1 MPANRLSMSHSRS
14 SIATHPPRPCRA
26 RIRVKVIWTLN
37 LGETVSDRSESA
49 IEMMMEQWESMV
61 GMAGMFIVTIG
72 IGIFI
77 QPLYDIPEARAYGDE
92 GTTQSSFILLQLLLI
107 GIFTV
112 AIIWLARKGLDSLIK
127 GIVMLALGLS
137 LFYAIQPFTLLIL
150 YILGFATPATVG
162 LSALAITVVAEVTLY
177 RYPEWWVVNSVGVMV
192 GSGVIVMIGISF
204 VPTLVIIFMVL
215 AAIYDYWAVHKSKH
229 MLELADTMIG
239 LKLPVLLV
247 APKEKGYSFLE
258 QEGDIMQDSP
268 PPPPDIME
276 AEIVDRQERMKPK
289 KKSRDALFMGLGDVI
304 FPGMLVIS
312 AISFLPD
319 WGPEIWNPYG
329 TFYMAQIVVA
339 IGTLIGGILG
349 YVLLMTFVAQG
360 NPQPG
365 LPLLNGGAILGYI
378 ISGIYAVGPAELFQA
393 ITFL

>member
-1 MPANRLSMSHSRS
+1 
-14 SIATHPPRPCRA
+14 
-26 RIRVKVIWTLN
+26 
-37 LGETVSDRSESA
+37 
-49 IEMMMEQWESMV
+49 MV

-77 QPLYDIPEARAYGDE
+77 QPAYDFSEARAYGDE

-112 AIIWLARKGLDSLIK
+112 VIIWLARKGLDYLIK

-137 LFYAIQPFTLLIL
+137 LFYAIQPFIALIFFN
-150 YILGFATPATVG
+150 IGFSSVAYFG
-162 LSALAITVVAEVTLY
+162 LSVLAITIGGMVALH

-268 PPPPDIME
+268 PPPPDVME
-276 AEIVDRQERMKPK
+276 AELVDRQERMKPK

-339 IGTLIGGILG
+339 IGTLIGGLLG

-378 ISGIYAVGPAELFQA
+378 ISGIIAVGPAQLFQA

>member
-1 MPANRLSMSHSRS
+1 M
-14 SIATHPPRPCRA
+14 
-26 RIRVKVIWTLN
+26 
-37 LGETVSDRSESA
+37 SDRSESV
-49 IEMMMEQWESMV
+49 IEMMMDQWESMV

-77 QPLYDIPEARAYGDE
+77 QPAYDFSEARAYGDE

-112 AIIWLARKGLDSLIK
+112 VIIWLARKGLDYLIK

-137 LFYAIQPFTLLIL
+137 LFYAIQPFIALIFFNIGFSSDNPTLVA
-150 YILGFATPATVG
+150 YFG
-162 LSALAITVVAEVTLY
+162 LSVLAITIGGMFALH

-204 VPTLVIIFMVL
+204 VPTLVIIFMIL

-268 PPPPDIME
+268 PAPPSVME
-276 AEIVDRQERMKPK
+276 AELVDRQERMKPK

-312 AISFLPD
+312 AISFLPE

-329 TFYMAQIVVA
+329 DLHMAQIFVA
-339 IGTLIGGILG
+339 IGTLIGGLVG

>member
-1 MPANRLSMSHSRS
+1 MS
-14 SIATHPPRPCRA
+14 
-26 RIRVKVIWTLN
+26 
-37 LGETVSDRSESA
+37 ERSESVLS
-49 IEMMMEQWESMV
+49 MMKDQWESMV
-61 GMAGMFIVTIG
+61 GMAGMFIVTIA
-72 IGIFI
+72 IGMFI
-77 QPLYDIPEARAYGDE
+77 QPLYDIPEARAFGEE
-92 GTTQSSFILLQLLLI
+92 GTTKSGFILFELLMI

-112 AIIWLARKGLDSLIK
+112 AIIWLARKGLDYLIK
-127 GIVMLALGLS
+127 GIVMFALGLS
-137 LFYAIQPFTLLIL
+137 LFYAVQPFTLLIL
-150 YILGFATPATVG
+150 YILGFATAASVG
-162 LSALAITVVAEVTLY
+162 ISALAITIGGMTALH

-268 PPPPDIME
+268 PPPPDVME
-276 AEIVDRQERMKPK
+276 AELVDRQERMKPK

-339 IGTLIGGILG
+339 IGTLIGGLVG

-378 ISGIYAVGPAELFQA
+378 ISGIYAVGPAQLFQA

>member
-1 MPANRLSMSHSRS
+1 MS
-14 SIATHPPRPCRA
+14 
-26 RIRVKVIWTLN
+26 
-37 LGETVSDRSESA
+37 DQSESV
-49 IEMMMEQWESMV
+49 IELMLDQWNSMA

-77 QPLYDIPEARAYGDE
+77 QPLYDIPEARAFGEE
-92 GTTQSSFILLQLLLI
+92 GTTKSGFILFELLMI

-112 AIIWLARKGLDSLIK
+112 AIIWLARKGLDYLIK

-137 LFYAIQPFTLLIL
+137 LFYAIQPFTLLVL
-150 YILGFATPATVG
+150 YIIGLATSASVG
-162 LSALAITVVAEVTLY
+162 LSALAITIGGMVALH

-247 APKEKGYSFLE
+247 APKQKGYSFLE
-258 QEGDIMQDSP
+258 QEGDIMQDAP
-268 PPPPDIME
+268 PIPDGVME
-276 AEIVDRQERMKPK
+276 AEIIDREERLKPK

-329 TFYMAQIVVA
+329 NFYMAQIVVA
-339 IGTLIGGILG
+339 IGTLIGGLVG
-349 YVLLMTFVAQG
+349 YFLLMTFVAQG

-365 LPLLNGGAILGYI
+365 LPLLNGGAILGYV

>member
-1 MPANRLSMSHSRS
+1 
-14 SIATHPPRPCRA
+14 
-26 RIRVKVIWTLN
+26 
-37 LGETVSDRSESA
+37 
-49 IEMMMEQWESMV
+49 MMKDQWESMA

-112 AIIWLARKGLDSLIK
+112 AIIWLARKGLEHLIK
-127 GIVMLALGLS
+127 GIVLLALALS
-137 LFYAIQPFTLLIL
+137 LFHAIQPFTLLIL
-150 YILGFATPATVG
+150 YIIGFATKYSVV
-162 LSALAITVVAEVTLY
+162 LSAVAITIASIVALLE
-177 RYPEWWVVNSVGVMV
+177 YPEWWVVNSVGVMV
-192 GSGVIVMIGISF
+192 GSGVIVLIGISF

-268 PPPPDIME
+268 PPPPAEVME
-276 AEIVDRQERMKPK
+276 AELDDWWEDKKPK

-339 IGTLIGGILG
+339 IGTLIGGLVG

-378 ISGIYAVGPAELFQA
+378 ISGIYAVGPAQLFQA

>member
-1 MPANRLSMSHSRS
+1 MS
-14 SIATHPPRPCRA
+14 
-26 RIRVKVIWTLN
+26 
-37 LGETVSDRSESA
+37 DQSESV

-112 AIIWLARKGLDSLIK
+112 AIIWLARKGLDYLIK
-127 GIVMLALGLS
+127 GIVFFALGYS
-137 LFYAIQPFTLLIL
+137 LFLAIQPFTLLIL
-150 YILGFATPATVG
+150 YIIGFATAASVG
-162 LSALAITVVAEVTLY
+162 LSALAITIGGMVTLY

-258 QEGDIMQDSP
+258 QEGDVMQDSP
-268 PPPPDIME
+268 PPPDVME
-276 AEIVDRQERMKPK
+276 AELVDRQERMKPN

-312 AISFLPD
+312 AISFLPE

-329 TFYMAQIVVA
+329 DFYMAQIVVA
-339 IGTLIGGILG
+339 IGTLIGGLIG